1 MTHRAHRPQ
10 KSDQIDL
17 DDTTLVVVRP
27 LENLEDRRS
36 NPTDI
41 EPDRLAMEA
50 VMERPSARPRRLV
63 FDILFTRDKPIVFA
77 LHGRPWL
84 MYRLSCRRSTAA
96 GPSPGRLRCGHR
108 VTRSPSARY
117 RARHEMIGG

>member
-50 VMERPSARPRRLV
+50 VMERPSARPGRPV
-63 FDILFTRDKPIVFA
+63 FDILFTQDKPIVLG
-77 LHGRPWL
+77 LHGYSWL
-84 MYRLSCRRSTAA
+84 MYRLSRRRRATA
-96 GPSPGRLRCGHR
+96 GPSPADFAADTG
-108 VTRSPSARY
+108 
-117 RARHEMIGG
+117 